1 MTQEQAAGWDAI
13 QRDDLAG
20 AERLARAALAA
31 TPQDAEALYLL
42 GSSLLFQERFGEA
55 LAPLTEA
62 QRRLARSGVGH
73 RLGYCHLALGDFPR
87 AEALL
92 RAEVEAHPDLVD
104 AWNALGVALV
114 NQSRLP
120 AALAAFQEAARR
132 DPGSAEAQNNV
143 ANVLGDLGR
152 HLEALP
158 HLQRAVEI
166 KPQLAES
173 HHNLGMLLQRLKR
186 HEEAADALEQAL
198 QLAPRMTY
206 TLSHLAWNEL
216 AACRW
221 QRLPARIEA
230 LRAQLRDGAPV
241 EPFTL
246 VAVSESAEEQRLCAE
261 RHVAAMLPAQP
272 AALWRG
278 ERYRHERIRLAYL
291 SADYHEH
298 ATAYLAA
305 GLFERHD
312 RARFEVIGV
321 SWGPDDGGPMRRR
334 LARAF
339 DRFVDVRERGD
350 EEVARLLR
358 ALEVDIAVDL
368 KGHTTGARP
377 AILAYRPAPVQ
388 ASYLGYP
395 GTMGASFIDYL
406 IADRLVVPEAERR
419 HYAEQVVYLPGCYQV
434 NDSQRE
440 IAARA
445 PSRAEAGLPEAGFV
459 FCCFNNNYKI
469 LPQLFG
475 VWMRVLRAVPGS
487 VLWLLQDNPAAE
499 RNLREAARAGGVD
512 PARLLFARR
521 VPPAEHLARQRLA
534 DLFLDT
540 LPCNAH
546 TTASDALWAG
556 LPLLTCVG
564 TTFAGRVAGSLL
576 AAAGLPEL
584 ATRDLPA
591 YEAMALDLARNPARL
606 GALRAKL
613 AGPAGEHARLPLF
626 DTERFRKGLEAAY
639 AAMWDRAQ
647 RGEPAAG
654 FAVDAPGGG

>member
-1 MTQEQAAGWDAI
+1 MTQELAAGWDAI
-13 QRDDLAG
+13 QRDDFAG
-20 AERLARAALAA
+20 AERLARAALAV
-31 TPQDAEALYLL
+31 TPQDGEALYLL

-62 QRRLARSGVGH
+62 QRRLARRGVRH
-73 RLGYCHLALGDFPR
+73 RVGYCHLALGDFPR

-132 DPGSAEAQNNV
+132 DPGSAAAHNNV

-152 HLEALP
+152 HQEALP
-158 HLQRAVEI
+158 HLQRAVQSN
-166 KPQLAES
+166 PQLADS

-198 QLAPRMTY
+198 KLAPRMTY
-206 TLSHLAWNEL
+206 TLSYLAWNEL

-230 LRAQLRDGAPV
+230 LRAQVREGALV

-246 VAVSESAEEQRLCAE
+246 VAVSESAEEQKLCAE
-261 RHVAAMLPAQP
+261 RHVAAMLPARGGP
-272 AALWRG
+272 FWRG

-339 DRFVDVRERGD
+339 DRFIDVRERAD
-350 EEVARLLR
+350 EEVARMLR

-377 AILAYRPAPVQ
+377 GILAYRPAPLQ

-419 HYAEQVVYLPGCYQV
+419 HYAEQVVYLPGSYQV

-469 LPQLFG
+469 QPQMFG

-499 RNLREAARAGGVD
+499 TNLREAARAGGVD
-512 PARLLFARR
+512 PARLLFAGR
-521 VPPAEHLARQRLA
+521 VPPAEHLARQWLA

-546 TTASDALWAG
+546 TTASDALWGG

-591 YEAMALDLARNPARL
+591 YEAMALALARDPARL

-613 AGPAGEHARLPLF
+613 AGPAGERARLPLF
-626 DTERFRKGLEAAY
+626 DTERFRRGLEAAY
-639 AAMWDRAQ
+639 TAMWDRAQ

-654 FAVDAPGGG
+654 FAVDATGGS

>member
-206 TLSHLAWNEL
+206 TLEPPRVERARCLPL
-216 AACRW
+216 AA
-221 QRLPARIEA
+221 
-230 LRAQLRDGAPV
+230 
-241 EPFTL
+241 
-246 VAVSESAEEQRLCAE
+246 
-261 RHVAAMLPAQP
+261 
-272 AALWRG
+272 
-278 ERYRHERIRLAYL
+278 
-291 SADYHEH
+291 
-298 ATAYLAA
+298 AA
-305 GLFERHD
+305 GAHR
-312 RARFEVIGV
+312 
-321 SWGPDDGGPMRRR
+321 S
-334 LARAF
+334 
-339 DRFVDVRERGD
+339 
-350 EEVARLLR
+350 
-358 ALEVDIAVDL
+358 
-368 KGHTTGARP
+368 
-377 AILAYRPAPVQ
+377 
-388 ASYLGYP
+388 
-395 GTMGASFIDYL
+395 
-406 IADRLVVPEAERR
+406 
-419 HYAEQVVYLPGCYQV
+419 
-434 NDSQRE
+434 
-440 IAARA
+440 AARA
-445 PSRAEAGLPEAGFV
+445 
-459 FCCFNNNYKI
+459 
-469 LPQLFG
+469 
-475 VWMRVLRAVPGS
+475 
-487 VLWLLQDNPAAE
+487 
-499 RNLREAARAGGVD
+499 AARWRTGRTLHPRRSIGV
-512 PARLLFARR
+512 
-521 VPPAEHLARQRLA
+521 
-534 DLFLDT
+534 
-540 LPCNAH
+540 
-546 TTASDALWAG
+546 
-556 LPLLTCVG
+556 
-564 TTFAGRVAGSLL
+564 GR
-576 AAAGLPEL
+576 
-584 ATRDLPA
+584 
-591 YEAMALDLARNPARL
+591 
-606 GALRAKL
+606 GAKR
-613 AGPAGEHARLPLF
+613 
-626 DTERFRKGLEAAY
+626 
-639 AAMWDRAQ
+639 
-647 RGEPAAG
+647 
-654 FAVDAPGGG
+654 